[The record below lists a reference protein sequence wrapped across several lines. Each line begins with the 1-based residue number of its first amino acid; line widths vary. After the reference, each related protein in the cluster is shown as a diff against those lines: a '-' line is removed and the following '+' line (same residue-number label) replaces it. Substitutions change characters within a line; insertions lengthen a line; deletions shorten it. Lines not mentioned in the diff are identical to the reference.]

1 MVTKLLPDIVEKT
14 KGIGVI
20 STFASCSFDLWMF
33 CAGFDTFAIIVNFIN
48 ISWEP
53 CHVTIKIF

>member
-33 CAGFDTFAIIVNFIN
+33 CAGFDTFAIICELHQHFMGALSCDN
-48 ISWEP
+48 
-53 CHVTIKIF
+53 